1 MPYIVKGL
9 RNNEY
14 SNVTRYQVNI
24 QNSTVFLCSMN
35 KQVVVKN
42 FKVPFKIAPKIVQL
56 CINLTKYVK
65 YLNVENYK
73 TSIKKAM
80 I

>member
-24 QNSTVFLCSMN
+24 QNSTVFLCSIN

-42 FKVPFKIAPKIVQL
+42 FKVPFKIAPKIV
-56 CINLTKYVK
+56 
-65 YLNVENYK
+65 
-73 TSIKKAM
+73 
-80 I
+80 